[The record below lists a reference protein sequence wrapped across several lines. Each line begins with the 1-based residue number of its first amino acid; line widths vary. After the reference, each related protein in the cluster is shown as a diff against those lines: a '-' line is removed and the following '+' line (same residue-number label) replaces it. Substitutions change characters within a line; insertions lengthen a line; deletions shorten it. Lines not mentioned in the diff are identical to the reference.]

1 MQPPKWTQFLSGLLL
16 ILSTGAGAAQ
26 VAPPLN
32 DYPTIARADY
42 IFGCMAVNGQDR
54 DSLSRCACS
63 IDVIA
68 TILPYDSYVAAETV
82 MSMRLGGGERAALFR
97 GTPSS
102 TAIIAELRRAQAEA
116 EIICF

>member
-1 MQPPKWTQFLSGLLL
+1 
-16 ILSTGAGAAQ
+16 
-26 VAPPLN
+26 
-32 DYPTIARADY
+32 
-42 IFGCMAVNGQDR
+42 
-54 DSLSRCACS
+54 
-63 IDVIA
+63 
-68 TILPYDSYVAAETV
+68 